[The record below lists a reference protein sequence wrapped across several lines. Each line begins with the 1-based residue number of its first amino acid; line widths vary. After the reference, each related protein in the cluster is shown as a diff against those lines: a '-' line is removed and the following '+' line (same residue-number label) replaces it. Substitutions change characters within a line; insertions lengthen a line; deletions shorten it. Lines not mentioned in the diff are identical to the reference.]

1 MIAHLVM
8 FKLRPGVAREDAR
21 VAAAAA
27 ALQELPGLIPAIK
40 AWQHG
45 FNLTADAEAWDYGL
59 HSVFAS
65 ETELHGY
72 FEHPA
77 HLPALGLWNEIA
89 TLAFTDFRI

>member
-1 MIAHLVM
+1 MIAHLVL
-8 FKLRPGVAREDAR
+8 FKLKPGVSRDDAR
-21 VAAAAA
+21 LAATVSAMDA
-27 ALQELPGLIPAIK
+27 LPGKIPAIK

-65 ETELHGY
+65 EAELHAY

-77 HLPALGLWNEIA
+77 HLPVLAQWNEIA
-89 TLAFTDFRI
+89 NLAFTDFTA